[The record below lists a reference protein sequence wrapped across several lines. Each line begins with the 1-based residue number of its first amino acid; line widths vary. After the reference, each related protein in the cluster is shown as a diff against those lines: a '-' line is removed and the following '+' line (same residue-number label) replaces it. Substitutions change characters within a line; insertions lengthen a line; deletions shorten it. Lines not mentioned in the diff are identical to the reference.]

1 MLRIRLDLAAL
12 RSQSCFSA
20 PSGLTMN
27 SGIKGKVILWPGATR
42 VAASME

>member
-1 MLRIRLDLAAL
+1 MAAL

-27 SGIKGKVILWPGATR
+27 SGVKGTTMLCPGGTS
-42 VAASME
+42 VAASIE